1 MVIYKELNESE
12 ELALKDHKM
21 HTEWELIKCYTLKQL
36 SYIEGVDTRTIKT
49 SSKYLPVRVDDYRSL
64 FYYNKWDTK
73 KPYSL
78 KYIKVEEIERILS
91 KKLGYKIV
99 LPK

>member
-1 MVIYKELNESE
+1 MAIYKELSENE

-36 SYIEGVDTRTIKT
+36 SYIEGIDSRTIKK
-49 SSKYLPVRVDDYRSL
+49 SPKYLPVRVDDYRSL
-64 FYYNKWDTK
+64 FYYNKWETN

-78 KYIKVEEIERILS
+78 KYIRVEEIENILS
-91 KKLGYKIV
+91 KKLGYKII